1 MEIKVIGFQNFPIL
15 FICTLPFKIFFN
27 VKGFPVWG
35 RGEVYTG
42 FWWGNLKERDHL
54 GDQGIDGRIIL
65 IWENFGTQLL

>member
-1 MEIKVIGFQNFPIL
+1 MYFTFL
-15 FICTLPFKIFFN
+15 RFFK

-54 GDQGIDGRIIL
+54 GDIGIDGRTIL
-65 IWENFGTQLL
+65 RWIFRKWDVGVWTGSI